1 MSETLPTKFAPAER
15 ASSKEIFDEATSFEK
30 EADFSVFINSIPD
43 MTLVLNRERQIV
55 YANNLLLEYL
65 NVGSIFEIAG
75 ARPGEAF
82 RCLHSQDGEGGCGTS
97 EFCRVCGAVN
107 GIIKSQQIN
116 GMVVREC
123 RLTTIE
129 GDALDLQV
137 YATSYELKDQTYTL
151 FTIRDISDQK
161 RRRFLERIFFHDVL
175 NTAGGVVSYA
185 ELLNHVDEEHKER
198 LSKTL
203 SNVAYQ
209 LVEELKAQQM
219 ILAAENNDLGVHPV
233 DVDTIELINEL
244 KENYSEYYV
253 ARGKYIRVSEE
264 FERVK
269 IHSDRILLL
278 RVLGN
283 MLKNACEASEKEDVI
298 TLRCKKLK
306 EGIRLGIHNKG
317 YIPRDI
323 QLQLFNRSFSTKG
336 ECRGLG
342 TYSIRLITRR
352 YLNGCE
358 GFTSTEADGTE
369 FFVYIPFTL
378 KVDLA

>member
-1 MSETLPTKFAPAER
+1 MPETLPTKFAPAER
-15 ASSKEIFDEATSFEK
+15 ASNKEIFDEATSFQK

-43 MTLVLNRERQIV
+43 MTLVLNHERQIV
-55 YANNLLLEYL
+55 YANNLLLDFL
-65 NVGSIFEIAG
+65 NVGSIFDIAG

-82 RCLHSQDGEGGCGTS
+82 RCMHSEDEEGGCGTS

-107 GIIKSQQIN
+107 GIIKSQQLN
-116 GMVVREC
+116 GMVVKEC
-123 RLTTIE
+123 RLTTMN

-137 YATSYELKDQTYTL
+137 YATAYEFKNNTYTL

-185 ELLNHVDEEHKER
+185 ELLNHVNDAHKER

-203 SNVAYQ
+203 SAVAYQ

-219 ILAAENNDLGVHPV
+219 VLAAENNDLGVHPG
-233 DVDTIELINEL
+233 DVDTIELIAEL
-244 KENYSEYYV
+244 KENYCEYYV

-264 FERVK
+264 FDRVT
-269 IHSDRILLL
+269 IHTDRILLL

-283 MLKNACEASEKEDVI
+283 MLKNACEASAEGDVV
-298 TLRCKKLK
+298 TLDCKKF
-306 EGIRLGIHNKG
+306 EDGVRLSVHNQG
-317 YIPRDI
+317 YIPKDV

-352 YLNGCE
+352 YLNGTE
-358 GFTSTEADGTE
+358 GFTSTEEDGTE
-369 FFVYIPFTL
+369 FFVYIPFVL
-378 KVDLA
+378 EV